1 MSTGSRFASPLFVLA
16 TVSLSVATPRIAS
29 AAWPPFGRA
38 ISTAVGDQLAPAI
51 ASDGAQGAIISWVD
65 FRGTP
70 VNLFAR
76 RVLASGELDP
86 TWPADGRALRT
97 NPLALGTESENPG
110 PPGIVPDGSGGAFVV
125 WEDSRS
131 SLTAPDIFVQHVLA
145 SGAVDAAWPANG
157 LAVSATEG
165 IQDFPS
171 LISDGAGGAFVT
183 WMDGRPGTTVVDI
196 YAQHVLVSGRV
207 DPTWPVNG
215 AAVSTAGGPQTSPTI
230 VGDGSGGAIIT
241 WSDGRNAT
249 TSFDIYAQHLLLSG
263 VVDPSWPVN
272 GLAVSTASQGQF
284 EPKIVSDG
292 SHGAVITWYDNQN
305 GSNRVFVHRVL
316 AAGVVDPAWP
326 VNGRAVSVGTE
337 GQDFPRLISDGAGGA
352 IVAWE
357 ERVGGVFGV
366 LAEWA
371 QHIKATGVVDPV
383 WPVGGRVLGRPQ
395 RDQGNAVI
403 GSDGAGGA
411 IVAWQEGSA
420 IKAGHVLASGTL
432 DSVYSDSGRVVC
444 DIPPSPR
451 GSPALLAGGAGGA
464 IVAWED
470 YRSGGADIYA
480 KQVLEPVTG
489 VPGTPG
495 LEFAFD
501 PPGPNPALS
510 ATTLRF
516 SLSRDATVR
525 LALYDASGRRVRE
538 LISGTQPAG
547 AHAIGWDFRD
557 AHGESIGAGVYFA
570 RLDVGAR
577 SLTRKVIHLR

>member
-1 MSTGSRFASPLFVLA
+1 MPTGSRFVSPLFVFA
-16 TVSLSVATPRIAS
+16 AVSLFVAIPRIAS

-38 ISTAVGDQLAPAI
+38 ISTAVGDQLAPSI
-51 ASDGAQGAIISWVD
+51 STDGAGGAIIAWVD
-65 FRGTP
+65 FRGAP

-86 TWPADGRALRT
+86 AWPADGRALRT
-97 NPLALGTESENPG
+97 NPLALGTESGNPG
-110 PPGIVPDGSGGAFVV
+110 PPGIVPDGSGGAIVI
-125 WEDSRS
+125 WEDRRS
-131 SLTAPDIFVQHVLA
+131 SLTAPDIFAQHVLA
-145 SGAVDAAWPANG
+145 SGAVDVAWPANG

-165 IQDFPS
+165 VQNFPS
-171 LISDGAGGAFVT
+171 LISDGAGGAIVT
-183 WMDGRPGTTVVDI
+183 WMDGRPGTSGLDI
-196 YAQHVLVSGRV
+196 YAQHVLLSGRV
-207 DPTWPVNG
+207 DPSWPANG
-215 AAVSTAGGPQTSPTI
+215 VAVSAASGPQTSPTI

-249 TSFDIYAQHLLLSG
+249 SSFDIYAQHLLHSG

-272 GLAVSTASQGQF
+272 GLAASTAPQGQF

-305 GSNRVFVHRVL
+305 GSNRVFVLRVL
-316 AAGVVDPAWP
+316 ASGVVDPAWP

-337 GQDFPRLISDGAGGA
+337 GQDFPRLVSDGSGGA
-352 IVAWE
+352 IVAWQ

-366 LAEWA
+366 LAAWA
-371 QHIKATGVVDPV
+371 QHIKATGVVDPA
-383 WPVGGRVLGRPQ
+383 WPVGGRVLGGPQ

-403 GSDGAGGA
+403 GPDGAGGA

-432 DSVYSDSGRVVC
+432 DSAYSDSGRVVC
-444 DIPPSPR
+444 DVPPSPR
-451 GSPALLAGGAGGA
+451 GSPAIVPVGAGGA

-516 SLSRDATVR
+516 SLSRDANVR
-525 LALYDASGRRVRE
+525 LAIFDASGRRVRE

-547 AHAIGWDFRD
+547 AHVIGWDFRD
-557 AHGESIGAGVYFA
+557 AHGGSIAAGIYFA

>member
-1 MSTGSRFASPLFVLA
+1 MPTGSRFVSPLFVLA
-16 TVSLSVATPRIAS
+16 AVSLFVATPRIAS
-29 AAWPPFGRA
+29 ASWPPFGRA
-38 ISTAVGDQLAPAI
+38 ISTAVGDQLAPSITA
-51 ASDGAQGAIISWVD
+51 DGAGGAIIAWVD

-76 RVLASGELDP
+76 RILISGELDP
-86 TWPADGRALRT
+86 AWPADGRALRT

-110 PPGIVPDGSGGAFVV
+110 PPAIVSDGSGGAIVI

-131 SLTAPDIFVQHVLA
+131 SLTAPDIFAQHVLA

-157 LAVSATEG
+157 LAVSAIQG

-171 LISDGAGGAFVT
+171 LISDGAGGAIVT
-183 WMDGRPGTTVVDI
+183 WMDGRLGTSVVDI
-196 YAQHVLVSGRV
+196 YAQHVLPSGNT
-207 DPTWPVNG
+207 DPSWPTNG
-215 AAVSTAGGPQTSPTI
+215 AAITTADGPQTSPTI

-249 TSFDIYAQHLLLSG
+249 SSFDIYAQHLLHSG

-272 GLAVSTASQGQF
+272 GLAVSTAPQGQF

-292 SHGAVITWYDNQN
+292 AHGAVVTWYDNQN
-305 GSNRVFVHRVL
+305 GSNRVFLHRVL
-316 AAGVVDPAWP
+316 ASGVVDPAWP
-326 VNGRAVSVGTE
+326 VNGRAVSAGTE
-337 GQDFPRLISDGAGGA
+337 SQDFPRLVPDGSGGA
-352 IVAWE
+352 IVNWQ
-357 ERVGGVFGV
+357 ERVGGAFGV
-366 LAEWA
+366 LAAWA
-371 QHIKATGVVDPV
+371 QHIRSTGVVDPA
-383 WPVGGRVLGRPQ
+383 WPVGGRVLGRPE
-395 RDQGNAVI
+395 RDQGNAAI
-403 GSDGAGGA
+403 GSDGVGGA

-420 IKAGHVLASGTL
+420 IKAGHVLASGAL
-432 DSVYSDSGRVVC
+432 DTAYSDSGRVVC

-451 GSPALLAGGAGGA
+451 GSPALVPNAGGA

-480 KQVLEPVTG
+480 KQALQPVTG
-489 VPGTPG
+489 VSDGAG

-516 SLSRDATVR
+516 SLLRDADVR
-525 LALYDASGRRVRE
+525 LAIYDASGRRVRE

-547 AHAIGWDFRD
+547 AHAISWDLRD
-557 AHGESIGAGVYFA
+557 AHGGSIGAGIYFA

>member
-1 MSTGSRFASPLFVLA
+1 MPTGSRFPSPLFVLA
-16 TVSLSVATPRIAS
+16 AVSLSVATPQIAS
-29 AAWPPFGRA
+29 ASWPPFGRA
-38 ISTAVGDQLAPAI
+38 ISTATGDQLAPSI
-51 ASDGAQGAIISWVD
+51 ASDGAGGAIIAWVD

-76 RVLASGELDP
+76 HVLVSGELDP
-86 TWPADGRALRT
+86 AWPADGRALRT

-110 PPGIVPDGSGGAFVV
+110 PPGIVPDGSGGAIVI

-131 SLTAPDIFVQHVLA
+131 SLTAPDIFAQHVLA
-145 SGAVDAAWPANG
+145 SGAVDVAWPANG
-157 LAVSATEG
+157 LAVSAIQG

-171 LISDGAGGAFVT
+171 LISDGAGGAIVT
-183 WMDGRPGTTVVDI
+183 WMDGRLGTSVVDI
-196 YAQHVLVSGRV
+196 YAQHVLPSGHT
-207 DPTWPVNG
+207 DPSWPTNG
-215 AAVSTAGGPQTSPTI
+215 AAITTAGGPQTSPTI

-249 TSFDIYAQHLLLSG
+249 SSFDIYAHHLLHSG
-263 VVDPSWPVN
+263 VVDPTWPVN
-272 GLAVSTASQGQF
+272 GLAVSTAPQGQF
-284 EPKIVSDG
+284 EPKIVPDG
-292 SHGAVITWYDNQN
+292 AHGAVITWYDNQN

-316 AAGVVDPAWP
+316 ASGVVDPAWP
-326 VNGRAVSVGTE
+326 VNGRAVSAGTE
-337 GQDFPRLISDGAGGA
+337 SQDFPRLVPDGSGGA
-352 IVAWE
+352 IVAWQ

-366 LAEWA
+366 LAAWA
-371 QHIKATGVVDPV
+371 QHIRSTGVVDPA
-383 WPVGGRVLGRPQ
+383 WPVGGRVVGRPE

-403 GSDGAGGA
+403 APDGVGGA
-411 IVAWQEGSA
+411 ILAWQEGSA
-420 IKAGHVLASGTL
+420 IKAGHVLASGAL
-432 DSVYSDSGRVVC
+432 DPAYSDSGRVVC

-451 GSPALLAGGAGGA
+451 GSPALVPNAGGA

-480 KQVLEPVTG
+480 KQALQPVTG
-489 VPGTPG
+489 VPGGPG

-501 PPGPNPALS
+501 PPGPNPALL

-516 SLSRDATVR
+516 SLSRDADVR
-525 LALYDASGRRVRE
+525 LAIYDASGRRVRE

-557 AHGESIGAGVYFA
+557 AHGGSIGAGIYFA

-577 SLTRKVIHLR
+577 SLTRKVIHMR